1 MNQIIHYLYEII
13 NCTMMKRSFLL
24 FLLLTLVALPVSAQ
38 DKVRVD
44 LVHADHQEYAHRP
57 GITGQEFIAPFL

>member
-1 MNQIIHYLYEII
+1 
-13 NCTMMKRSFLL
+13 MMKRFFLL